1 MAFLRSVGQLPWALG
16 VLFSD
21 TVTCLR
27 WPLGQV
33 FQDRIFD
40 LLRKKP
46 LASGI
51 DESFEFQ
58 SCNKSMEAWERGY

>member
-33 FQDRIFD
+33 FQDRIF
-40 LLRKKP
+40 
-46 LASGI
+46 
-51 DESFEFQ
+51 ESLGFKFAKEKAF
-58 SCNKSMEAWERGY
+58 G